1 MLTGTAGDNFP
12 SHPGLEILFATHR
25 FRPRCECFLMYQL
38 PRSLMAFRMQCPT
51 IVWIV
56 VLGQSPSKIIGLAY
70 VRSSVGIEQYVH
82 EIHVQEAGRVKK
94 WLRR

>member
-1 MLTGTAGDNFP
+1 
-12 SHPGLEILFATHR
+12 
-25 FRPRCECFLMYQL
+25 
-38 PRSLMAFRMQCPT
+38 
-51 IVWIV
+51 
-56 VLGQSPSKIIGLAY
+56 PSKIIGLAY